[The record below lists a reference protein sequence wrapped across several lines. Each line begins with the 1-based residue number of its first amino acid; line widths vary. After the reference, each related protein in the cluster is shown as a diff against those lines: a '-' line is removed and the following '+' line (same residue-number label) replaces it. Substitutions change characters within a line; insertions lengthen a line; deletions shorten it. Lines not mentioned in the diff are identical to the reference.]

1 MSSKASKWLI
11 SELRRI
17 REHEGL
23 TQEAWGSR
31 IHFSAQHVSNVE
43 NGARP
48 VTRDYLAAV
57 DRAFNTDLVSFYKEF
72 VQGESTP
79 VWLRP
84 WLDYEERAAALRL
97 YHPTLIP
104 GLLQTEAYARMV
116 LAACP
121 LSVEERE
128 RQVQARI
135 ARQVIWEKDPLVR
148 LHAVIDEIALRRGD
162 PSVMPE
168 QLERLMGLAQRP
180 ATTIRVV
187 PANSRP
193 HMGWFGPIILADLDD
208 DGGPVGYL
216 DVAVGGFVVTD
227 APRLRQLAAVW
238 ESVSASALTVDQSL
252 DLIKEVGKSWTSH

>member
-1 MSSKASKWLI
+1 M
-11 SELRRI
+11 

-31 IHFSAQHVSNVE
+31 VHFSAQHVSNIE
-43 NGARP
+43 NGTRP
-48 VTRDYLAAV
+48 VTKDYLTAV
-57 DRAFNTDLVSFYKEF
+57 DRAFSTDLVSFYREF
-72 VQGESTP
+72 VQGESAP

-121 LSVEERE
+121 LTLGERE
-128 RQVQARI
+128 RQAQARI
-135 ARQVIWEKDPLVR
+135 ARQAVWEKDPLVR
-148 LHAVIDEIALRRGD
+148 IHAVVDEIALRRGD

-168 QLERLMGLAQRP
+168 QLERLIELAQRP
-180 ATTIRVV
+180 ATSIRVV
-187 PANSRP
+187 PASSRP

-208 DGGPVGYL
+208 DGGCVGYL
-216 DVAVGGFVVTD
+216 DAAVGGVVVTD
-227 APRLRQLAAVW
+227 APRLGQLAAVW
-238 ESVSASALTVDQSL
+238 ESVSASALSVDQSL
-252 DLIKEVGKSWTSH
+252 DLIKEVVKSWT